1 MQSSSRMIIKLLKKT
16 QICVLYNWTI
26 KILKENLLN
35 TKWEH
40 EKLKEKK
47 DQVSTVTTVLW
58 HYVKT

>member
-26 KILKENLLN
+26 EIVKENLLN

-47 DQVSTVTTVLW
+47 DQVFQ
-58 HYVKT
+58 